1 MVTNQS
7 GVELIK
13 QFEGL
18 RLRAYLCP
26 AGVATIG
33 YGTTVYPD
41 GRRVWLG
48 EQITAEQAEEF
59 LRHDLKRFERE
70 VERMVRVPV
79 SANQF
84 SALVSFSYNV
94 GTEALRRSTLLR
106 LLNSHDF
113 RAAADQF
120 GRWTYGGGKSLPG
133 LVRRRT
139 AERELF
145 LQPDETTQAPNS
157 DPSPPVGDFPT
168 MQPVAAIHV
177 EQKPM
182 APIVAALLPSLVSA
196 IPEIAKLF
204 SGDGPKSERNAAIA
218 QKVAE
223 TVVQATGAAN
233 LQAAVETVQ
242 SDPQMRKQATEAVQ
256 AMWYELQEIGGGI
269 GAAREFSVKASAE
282 GATFV
287 RMPAFWISMALLPLL
302 YGTVYAVLTGAEGFT
317 NELRA
322 AIASSVVTGVL
333 GAVAGFWLG
342 SSFTTSRSR
351 GLGAQPTNDQR

>member
-1 MVTNQS
+1 MVTNQA

-59 LRHDLKRFERE
+59 LRHDLKNFERE

-84 SALVSFSYNV
+84 AALVSFSYNT
-94 GTEALRRSTLLR
+94 GSSALQKSTLLR
-106 LLNSHDF
+106 LLNSHNY
-113 RAAADQF
+113 AGAADQF
-120 GRWTYGGGKSLPG
+120 ARWTYAGGKQLPG
-133 LVRRRT
+133 LVRRRS
-139 AERELF
+139 AERALF
-145 LQPDETTQAPNS
+145 LQADVAPSTTPE
-157 DPSPPVGDFPT
+157 VGDFPT

-302 YGTVYAVLTGAEGFT
+302 YGTVYAVLTGEEGFT

-342 SSFTTSRSR
+342 SSFTTSKSR
-351 GLGAQPTNDQR
+351 GLGAQPTNDQP

>member
-1 MVTNQS
+1 MQINAA
-7 GVELIK
+7 GLALIK
-13 QFEGL
+13 EFEGL

-26 AGVATIG
+26 ADVPTIG

-41 GRRVWLG
+41 GRRIRVG
-48 EQITAEQAEEF
+48 DEITQQQAEDY
-59 LRHDLKRFERE
+59 LRNDLRVFERE

-79 SANQF
+79 NENQF
-84 SALVSFSYNV
+84 SALVSFAYNT
-94 GTEALRRSTLLR
+94 GSSALQKSTLLR
-106 LLNSHDF
+106 LLNAHNYAG
-113 RAAADQF
+113 AAEQF
-120 GRWTYGGGKSLPG
+120 ARWTYAGGKSLPG
-133 LVRRRT
+133 LVRRRA
-139 AERELF
+139 AERALF
-145 LQPDETTQAPNS
+145 IKTDIPPAVTTPE
-157 DPSPPVGDFPT
+157 VGDFPT

-177 EQKPM
+177 EQPM
-182 APIVAALLPSLVSA
+182 APIVAALMPTLISA

-204 SGDGPKSERNAAIA
+204 GSGPKTDKTAAIA

-223 TVVQATGAAN
+223 TVIAATGASN

-242 SDPQMRKQATEAVQ
+242 ADPQMRKQATEAVQ
-256 AMWYELQEIGGGI
+256 AIWYELQEIGGGI
-269 GAAREFSVKASAE
+269 GAAREFSAKAAADNVS
-282 GATFV
+282 FV

-317 NELRA
+317 SELRA

-351 GLGAQPTNDQR
+351 GLGATPASEQP